1 MNSADDPFQNRKQA
15 QHRLQYLSPFPVSK
29 PIRRVG
35 RVEWAALRMWIT
47 WPGDVSSTPHPSI
60 LRVRPRPSPSPF
72 SRCRKPSRK
81 QNPSPA
87 SNQDCFG

>member
-35 RVEWAALRMWIT
+35 RVEWAGLAYVDNLAGRCLE
-47 WPGDVSSTPHPSI
+47 HPA
-60 LRVRPRPSPSPF
+60 P
-72 SRCRKPSRK
+72 
-81 QNPSPA
+81 
-87 SNQDCFG
+87 